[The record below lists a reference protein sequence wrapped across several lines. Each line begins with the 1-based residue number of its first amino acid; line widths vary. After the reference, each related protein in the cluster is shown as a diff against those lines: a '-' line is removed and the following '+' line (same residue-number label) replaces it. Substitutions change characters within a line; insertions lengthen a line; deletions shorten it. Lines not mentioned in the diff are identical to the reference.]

1 MDRRLSHVLWAAQ
14 KQEAQDRQL
23 NYLQQLQQLMIS
35 REEDIRN
42 IQWDIMATA
51 SILQQW
57 DLVRAI
63 AAELEIELT
72 EGEGFIDEK
81 WGLLNIRFRENY
93 EYRYYYAQ
101 RIGPVTARII
111 EPTYRTDYPQHVD
124 EVVVFDA
131 EMLNTRPEDEE
142 EPEEF
147 HTTLCLPANHYTDRV
162 RRVPVL
168 RRCHALVKNSLMPS
182 VRRSVNETGTT
193 GATVMTTIR

>member
-1 MDRRLSHVLWAAQ
+1 MNWSRLGNSCWKTKGREWVGVYRMCSGQH
-14 KQEAQDRQL
+14 KTGSTDRQL
-23 NYLQQLQQLMIS
+23 DYLQQLQQLMIS

-42 IQWDIMATA
+42 LQWDIMATA

-72 EGEGFIDEK
+72 EGEGFIDENGAAK
-81 WGLLNIRFRENY
+81 HSLPENY

-111 EPTYRTDYPQHVD
+111 EPTYRTDFPQHVD
-124 EVVVFDA
+124 EIVVFDA

-142 EPEEF
+142 DQKNFTP
-147 HTTLCLPANHYTDRV
+147 LYGCLKTIIPTEYGEST
-162 RRVPVL
+162 VL
-168 RRCHALVKNSLMPS
+168 RRCHA
-182 VRRSVNETGTT
+182 R
-193 GATVMTTIR
+193 

>member
-1 MDRRLSHVLWAAQ
+1 MGWRLSHVLWAAQ
-14 KQEAQDRQL
+14 KQEAWDRQL
-23 NYLQQLQQLMIS
+23 DYLQQLQQLMIS

-42 IQWDIMATA
+42 LQWDIMATA

-142 EPEEF
+142 EQKNFTP
-147 HTTLCLPANHYTDRV
+147 LYGCLKTIIPTEYGESGSAKV
-162 RRVPVL
+162 S
-168 RRCHALVKNSLMPS
+168 CLVKKSLILS